1 MMLPVKIDGTPDER
15 PLERADV
22 EIVRR
27 HIPDLQLKPFN
38 LFGRLNRFVM
48 PTQNYERSAWP
59 RRAVSN
65 SLATLDYFLL
75 ALPGISQLGGTAVM
89 YGHPRKT

>member
-1 MMLPVKIDGTPDER
+1 MLSVKADATPDER
-15 PLERADV
+15 PLEPADV

-27 HIPDLQLKPFN
+27 HIPNLQVKAFN
-38 LFGRLNRFVM
+38 LFGRLDRFIL
-48 PTQNYERSAWP
+48 PSANYERSAWS

-75 ALPGISQLGGTAVM
+75 SLPGINQLGGTAVM
-89 YGHPRKT
+89 YGHPRKP